1 VVSAR
6 LRARGFTLVEML
18 VVLAIVA
25 LLLSIALPRY
35 FASLDEAREVALR
48 ENLRV
53 LRQAIDRYAADR
65 GGYPQNLDELVVQK
79 YLKAVPVDPMTDSA
93 ATWQLVPSP
102 EGADKGIVDVHS
114 GAHGAGRDGL
124 SYESL

>member
-1 VVSAR
+1 MVSIGPR
-6 LRARGFTLVEML
+6 RRGFTLIELL

-35 FASLDEAREVALR
+35 FTSLDNAREVALR

-53 LRQAIDRYAADR
+53 LRQAIDRFGADR
-65 GGYPQNLDELVVQK
+65 GGYPQNLDDLVTQK

-114 GAHGAGRDGL
+114 GASGAGRDGR
-124 SYESL
+124 SYDSL

>member
-1 VVSAR
+1 VSAR